1 MNEIQHLIAIQT
13 KLERIERLI
22 KNKKEDDQY
31 MTIYEASQY
40 TRFSVSTLRRKI
52 ESGDLVCV
60 KKGSRGGKVILKKS
74 DITTWLNK

>member
-40 TRFSVSTLRRKI
+40 TRFSVSTLR
-52 ESGDLVCV
+52 
-60 KKGSRGGKVILKKS
+60 
-74 DITTWLNK
+74 